1 MKEYADASELILQI
15 ERTLS
20 MGSKATPDTAIRKLQ
35 AIMRNNVSTNYGY
48 RAKLAGDLEAKGGGI
63 FMPGIAGQQLQ
74 GALPQGVARA
84 GILPA
89 GAILATGSATLPGV
103 ALGLAASSP
112 RVVGEVTAKVGAA
125 KRILDS
131 LPTNYQGIQSMLEVL
146 YQIEATQENKD

>member
-1 MKEYADASELILQI
+1 
-15 ERTLS
+15 
-20 MGSKATPDTAIRKLQ
+20 
-35 AIMRNNVSTNYGY
+35 MRNNVSTNYGY
-48 RAKLAGDLEAKGGGI
+48 RAKLADDLEARGGGI

-74 GALPQGVARA
+74 GALPSGVARA
-84 GILPA
+84 GVLPA
-89 GAILATGSATLPGV
+89 GAIIATGGVNVPGV

-112 RVVGEVTAKVGAA
+112 RIVGEVTAKVGAA